1 MHAYPHGPI
10 RLLRTAIAAVCSLL
24 LAACLVAGETDAT
37 RTEFEARLGRTPED
51 QVDRRV
57 DLARW
62 ARSRG
67 LVTEADKLLETVIAA
82 KPDHPSARKALGYEK
97 IGQDWLRGEPLWQ
110 AKKWVRYLGRY
121 MSPADKKRLIARRDG
136 MREQL
141 RARAGWSKAWETK
154 TAHFAIKSNCPV
166 RVVEDLR
173 IAMEQYYTVA
183 SRMFN
188 LGNTQAKIPVEV
200 YAEQDA
206 FMKASTEDQMPVT
219 ENVLGYYVPGRDMI
233 RCFYAGS
240 LDETLGTLFHETTH
254 LIVNRFAKRE
264 VPTWTNEGL
273 AVYFEDADRLEDRVD
288 PDAIPWTRLW
298 GLQDMLKEGKVSL
311 EGTVAC
317 SHAAYHVD
325 YYPRGWALTHF
336 LMQGTDKKLRKGYE
350 NYLMLL
356 KKGGN
361 ASATDLFT
369 KGIGRS
375 PSDLQSDWEKHV
387 QGIEPRTAEE
397 LASAAQAAL
406 GSYLDP
412 QRGEEYAARAVTL
425 APDNWRCHAALGMV
439 RLAQARLGGR
449 TSDAT
454 AAVESFDR
462 AVELANANA
471 ASIKTKVKN
480 GQSQSFWTGL
490 LVNRLFALEAA
501 GNGER
506 AAEAAGEILDIDEA
520 NAHAYAVLAVLG
532 AGDDKAEAEAFI
544 ATARDIGYDHLV
556 RWCAARIAAT
566 DGRLAEARSLLAEA
580 AELDRLGLGRAW
592 YPREAKRLAQSKK

>member
-1 MHAYPHGPI
+1 MI
-10 RLLRTAIAAVCSLL
+10 RLCLALVMLSNMAWAA
-24 LAACLVAGETDAT
+24 ADAEAAT
-37 RTEFEARLGRTPED
+37 RSAYEARLTRTPED
-51 QVDRRV
+51 QLDKRV
-57 DLARW
+57 ELARW
-62 ARSRG
+62 ARSKG
-67 LVTEADKLLETVIAA
+67 LVNESDKLLEAVIVA
-82 KPDHPSARKALGYEK
+82 KPDHSAARKALGYERV
-97 IGQDWLRGEPLWQ
+97 GQDWLRGEPLWL

-121 MSPADKKRLIARRDG
+121 MPPSDKKRLIARRDG

-141 RARAGWSKAWETK
+141 RARAGWDKAWETK

-200 YAEQDA
+200 YADQNA
-206 FMKASTEDQMPVT
+206 FMKASAEDRILIQ
-219 ENVLGYYVPGRDMI
+219 ENVLGYYLPGRDMI

-273 AVYFEDADRLEDRVD
+273 AVYFEDAERCENRVD

-298 GLQDMLKEGKVSL
+298 HLHEMLKEGQVSL
-311 EGTVAC
+311 DGTVAC
-317 SHAAYHVD
+317 SHAAYTVD
-325 YYPRGWALTHF
+325 YYPRGWSLTHF
-336 LMQGTDKKLRKGYE
+336 LMQGGDKKLRKGYE
-350 NYLMLL
+350 NYLMSL

-361 ASATDLFT
+361 ATATELFT

-387 QGIEPRTAEE
+387 LSIEPHSAEE
-397 LASAAQAAL
+397 LAAAAQAAL

-412 QRGEEYAARAVTL
+412 QRGEEYADRAVAL

-449 TSDAT
+449 KTDAE

-462 AVELANANA
+462 ATEIANANA
-471 ASIKTKVKN
+471 ASIKTKVKA
-480 GQSQSFWTGL
+480 GQSQSFWISL

-501 GNGER
+501 GDGER
-506 AAEAAGEILDIDEA
+506 AAEAAGEILEIDEA
-520 NAHAYAVLAVLG
+520 NAHAYAVLALLG
-532 AGDDKAEAEAFI
+532 ASDDKAEAEVFI
-544 ATARDIGYDHLV
+544 GTARDIGYDHLV
-556 RWCAARIAAT
+556 RWCAARIAAANGKLT
-566 DGRLAEARSLLAEA
+566 EANTLLAEA

-592 YPREAKRLAQSKK
+592 YPREAERLARPRK